1 MTEMTTM
8 ETTTTRDARETVEVV
23 VTDGLHL
30 TVEETLMLQAVWAH
44 AERVDW
50 AVYDRLRER
59 VVAWPF
65 PDSPNGERFGRRE
78 GLPPTLAN

>member
-8 ETTTTRDARETVEVV
+8 ETTLALDLRETVEVV
-23 VTDGLHL
+23 VTDGLRL
-30 TVEETLMLQAVWAH
+30 TVEETLMLQAVWTH

-50 AVYDRLRER
+50 AVYDRLRQR

-65 PDSPNGERFGRRE
+65 PDSPNGEQFGRRE
-78 GLPPTLAN
+78 GLTTTLAN